1 MVIPVAWSGPQE
13 RYGSID
19 RQAAL
24 SRISKINVIVEVNI
38 ILRTDSG
45 LRARLSRIFFLL
57 SQSLPSECYENA
69 SNKWRDSG
77 WSWSKPKRKTF
88 CALTGS
94 LQNRSLWV
102 FQRSALHK
110 RADSKLLASNR
121 WEIWRSKTSFVQ
133 WYSSERRPRDLQALA
148 AAVPGCGSVSGDGG
162 RFGTL
167 WNKL

>member
-38 ILRTDSG
+38 ILLTDSG

-77 WSWSKPKRKTF
+77 WSWSKRKQCPWF
-88 CALTGS
+88 AQGS
-94 LQNRSLWV
+94 SSQ
-102 FQRSALHK
+102 K
-110 RADSKLLASNR
+110 EADSKLLASNR
-121 WEIWRSKTSFVQ
+121 WGTSRSKTSFAQ
-133 WYSSERRPRDLQALA
+133 WYSSMRRPRDLQALA
-148 AAVPGCGSVSGDGG
+148 TAVPGCGSVSGDGG